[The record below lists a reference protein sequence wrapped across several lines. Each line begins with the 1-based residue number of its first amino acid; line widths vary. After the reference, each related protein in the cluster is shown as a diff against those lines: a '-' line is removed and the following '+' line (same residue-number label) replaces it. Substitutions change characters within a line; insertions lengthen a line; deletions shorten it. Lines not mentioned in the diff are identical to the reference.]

1 VLVAARAI
9 ERGEIIEVAA
19 LRWVQTSGDRFT
31 AIESPASVEGTVA
44 SVRIAPGEPI
54 VPSML
59 IDTPTL
65 RAGEVAVAVA
75 LDVGDAPGDL
85 AAGDSV
91 VVVIVTEVEPGAA
104 PDVVRLEPA
113 ARVITASDADPMS
126 GMRRVVE
133 LAVDEASLASI
144 AAASDVRLA
153 RAGLIGAS
161 S

>member
-1 VLVAARAI
+1 M
-9 ERGEIIEVAA
+9 
-19 LRWVQTSGDRFT
+19 
-31 AIESPASVEGTVA
+31 
-44 SVRIAPGEPI
+44 RIAPGEPI

-153 RAGLIGAS
+153 RVGLIGAS